1 MRHPPLLNSP
11 TTVTSFRRDC
21 DGTHTSHLFESLRM
35 ALRASPHHRVR
46 LPCRLCLRAH
56 NVSATGLDH
65 NCLRMLHPTDAL
77 STAHCTPHCNA
88 ASLTASD
95 CRAMPVSG
103 LDHNCSRILHQTKT
117 NAQPHTACVPHCN
130 ATSLTQVRNA
140 GAPVRHARACLCS
153 CRVTPVAGGRS
164 CWRHQVRLSREACVC
179 VHVKMFICASA

>member
-1 MRHPPLLNSP
+1 MRHPPLLNSR
-11 TTVTSFRRDC
+11 TTVTTSHRDC
-21 DGTHTSHLFESLRM
+21 DRTHNSHLFESLRM

-65 NCLRMLHPTDAL
+65 NYLRMLHPTDAR

-88 ASLTASD
+88 TSLTASVG
-95 CRAMPVSG
+95 RAISVSG
-103 LDHNCSRILHQTKT
+103 LTSYCSRILHPTD
-117 NAQPHTACVPHCN
+117 AQPHTACVPHCN

-140 GAPVRHARACLCS
+140 GAPVGHARACLCS

-164 CWRHQVRLSREACVC
+164 CGRHQVRFSREACVC
-179 VHVKMFICASA
+179 VHMRKCSFVHLLE